1 MSYIYDN
8 FLKPISQGDRNLQ
21 ILDSTGIIVHTVN
34 PFSIIETSVSNS
46 LIKINLKSQKTITLD
61 FYNPLQTQQALISL
75 QTQIDTLIQNV
86 PFVISKDLENYIDDQ
101 ISDVNIINTS
111 TASSTIN
118 YNYNLGNIWYHNDI
132 SSNYI
137 ANFYNVPETDR
148 IVDIKIIISQGATA
162 YMPTIFKVNSVTS
175 SVSWLDS
182 ATPSATAS
190 KTNVF
195 EFSII
200 NYITP
205 NIEILGKI
213 NIYG

>member
-1 MSYIYDN
+1 MSYIYNN
-8 FLKPISQGDRNLQ
+8 FLKPIAQGDRNLQ
-21 ILDSTGIIVHTVN
+21 IIDNNGIVVHTIN
-34 PFSIIETSVSNS
+34 PFSIVDTSVSNS
-46 LIKINLKSQKTITLD
+46 LIKISLKSQKTITLD
-61 FYNPLQTQQALISL
+61 FYNPIQTQQALILL
-75 QTQIDTLIQNV
+75 QNQIDILIQNI
-86 PFVISKDLENYIDDQ
+86 PFSISKDLENYIGDK
-101 ISDVNIINTS
+101 ISVNVINTS

-118 YNYNLGNIWYHNDI
+118 YNYNSGNIWYHNDI
-132 SSNYI
+132 SSNYT
-137 ANFYNVPETDR
+137 ANFYNLPETDGV
-148 IVDIKIIISQGATA
+148 IDIKIIISQGVTA
-162 YMPTIFKVNSVTS
+162 YMPTVFKINSVTS

-195 EFSII
+195 ELSVI

>member
-1 MSYIYDN
+1 MSYIYNN
-8 FLKPISQGDRNLQ
+8 FLKPVAQGDKNLQ
-21 ILDSTGIIVHTVN
+21 IIDNNGTVVHTIN
-34 PFSIIETSVSNS
+34 PFSILDTSVSNS
-46 LIKINLKSQKTITLD
+46 LIKINLKSQKTIILD
-61 FYNPLQTQQALISL
+61 FYNPLQTQQALILL
-75 QTQIDTLIQNV
+75 QNHIDDLVQKV
-86 PFVISKDLENYIDDQ
+86 PLVSKDLENYVNNKID
-101 ISDVNIINTS
+101 IGSVINTS
-111 TASSTIN
+111 TASSTIS
-118 YNYNLGNIWYHNDI
+118 YDYNLGNTWYHNNL
-132 SSNYI
+132 SSNYV
-137 ANFYNVPETDR
+137 ANFYNVPETDK

-162 YMPTIFKVNSVTS
+162 YMPTVFKVNSITS

>member
-1 MSYIYDN
+1 MD
-8 FLKPISQGDRNLQ
+8 
-21 ILDSTGIIVHTVN
+21 ILLPLLLLSGLAILN
-34 PFSIIETSVSNS
+34 KKSSSGSSNS
-46 LIKINLKSQKTITLD
+46 GEYGFVKNGKFVPKKQPSFKNQLNEILIDLEEKLEIEDLRDFLMGVAWVESKYYPSAIRYETLD
-61 FYNPLQTQQALISL
+61 
-75 QTQIDTLIQNV
+75 
-86 PFVISKDLENYIDDQ
+86 K
-101 ISDVNIINTS
+101 
-111 TASSTIN
+111 
-118 YNYNLGNIWYHNDI
+118 
-132 SSNYI
+132 
-137 ANFYNVPETDR
+137 DR